1 MSPLSPTT
9 LTRLDPDVPLLWRDD
24 TTLQLG
30 MAGDVRIEVAAAWVE
45 LLIGRM
51 RAGFRRSAFDVVA
64 HGVGA
69 PRREARM
76 LLAQLGAFLVDDAPP
91 PHAAWVES
99 VNITDGRAAYRMREA
114 LADEN
119 VASGNRSSP
128 DDVAVVL
135 VQGAAAAMQ
144 FARYL
149 RDDTPHLPV
158 AFERGT
164 VTIGP
169 VVRPGASPC
178 LACRDGHE
186 RDRDD
191 AWPRLHAQLIDRD
204 AGQLRA
210 AMVAEAA
217 ALAARLLRTDATAGE
232 VVRLSAD
239 GSRVW
244 SAVTFHAECRC
255 RALSFPSLPGT
266 ETEPVPLVP
275 RTATS
280 SEPGFA
286 LRA

>member
-1 MSPLSPTT
+1 MSPLSSPT
-9 LTRLDPDVPLLWRDD
+9 LTRLDPEVPLLWRDD
-24 TTLQLG
+24 STLQFG
-30 MAGDVRIEVAAAWVE
+30 EAGDVRVTVTAAWVE
-45 LLIGRM
+45 LLLGRM
-51 RAGFRRSAFDVVA
+51 RSGFRRSAFDVVA

-76 LLAQLGAFLVDDAPP
+76 LLAQLDSFLVDDAPP
-91 PHAAWVES
+91 PRAAWVETL
-99 VNITDGRAAYRMREA
+99 NITDGRAAHRMREA
-114 LADEN
+114 LTDEGI
-119 VASGNRSSP
+119 ASGNRSSP

-135 VQGAAAAMQ
+135 VQGSAAAVQ

-158 AFERGT
+158 AFERGAVT
-164 VTIGP
+164 VGP
-169 VVRPGASPC
+169 LIRPGSSPC

-204 AGQLRA
+204 AGPLRA

-217 ALAARLLRTDATAGE
+217 ALVAALLRVDADAGA

-239 GSRVW
+239 GSRAW
-244 SAVTFHAECRC
+244 RAVTFHAECRC
-255 RALSFPSLPGT
+255 RALSCPSQPGSG
-266 ETEPVPLVP
+266 TEPVLLVP

>member
-30 MAGDVRIEVAAAWVE
+30 VAGDVRITVTAAWVE
-45 LLIGRM
+45 LLLGRM
-51 RAGFRRSAFDVVA
+51 RTGFRRSAFDVIA

-76 LLAQLGAFLVDDAPP
+76 LLARLGAFLVDDTPP

-99 VNITDGRAAYRMREA
+99 LNTTDARAAYRMREA

-119 VASGNRSSP
+119 VAAGSRSCA

-158 AFERGT
+158 AFERGS

-169 VVRPGASPC
+169 VVRPGMSPC
-178 LACRDGHE
+178 LSCRDGQE

-217 ALAARLLRTDATAGE
+217 ALVARLLRLDAKAGE

-244 SAVTFHAECRC
+244 SAVRFHAECRC
-255 RALSFPSLPGT
+255 RALSFPSRPGT

-275 RTATS
+275 RIATS
-280 SEPGFA
+280 SAQEFA
-286 LRA
+286 RRA

>member
-30 MAGDVRIEVAAAWVE
+30 VAGDVRVTVSAAWIE
-45 LLIGRM
+45 LLLGRM
-51 RAGFRRSAFDVVA
+51 RAGFRRSAFDVIA

-69 PRREARM
+69 PRQEARM
-76 LLAQLGAFLVDDAPP
+76 LLAQLGAFLIDDSPP
-91 PHAAWVES
+91 PRAAWVETL
-99 VNITDGRAAYRMREA
+99 NITDGRAAHRMREA

-119 VASGNRSSP
+119 VAMGHRSARE
-128 DDVAVVL
+128 DVAVVL
-135 VQGAAAAMQ
+135 LQGAAAAIQ

-149 RDDTPHLPV
+149 RDDTAHLPV
-158 AFERGT
+158 AFERGSVT
-164 VTIGP
+164 VGP
-169 VVRPGASPC
+169 LVRPGASPC

-186 RDRDD
+186 RDRDA

-204 AGQLRA
+204 AGALRA

-217 ALAARLLRTDATAGE
+217 ALAARLLRADAQPGE
-232 VVRLSAD
+232 LVRLSAD
-239 GSRVW
+239 GSREWRV
-244 SAVTFHAECRC
+244 VTFHAECRC
-255 RALSFPSLPGT
+255 RALSFPSPPGI

-275 RTATS
+275 RIATS

>member
-1 MSPLSPTT
+1 MSPLSSTT

-24 TTLQLG
+24 TILQLG
-30 MAGDVRIEVAAAWVE
+30 LAGDVRVSASAAWVE
-45 LLIGRM
+45 LLLARM
-51 RAGFRRSAFDVVA
+51 RAGFRRAAFDVVA

-69 PRREARM
+69 PRQEARM

-91 PHAAWVES
+91 PQAAWVETL
-99 VNITDGRAAYRMREA
+99 NITDGRAAHRMREA
-114 LADEN
+114 LADED
-119 VASGNRSSP
+119 VATGDRSAP
-128 DDVAVVL
+128 ADVAVVL

-158 AFERGT
+158 AFERGAVT
-164 VTIGP
+164 VGP
-169 VVRPGASPC
+169 LVRPGASPC

-204 AGQLRA
+204 AGALRA

-217 ALAARLLRTDATAGE
+217 ALAARLLRADAPEGE
-232 VVRLSAD
+232 LVRLSAD
-239 GSRVW
+239 GSREW
-244 SAVTFHAECRC
+244 RAVTFHAECRC
-255 RALSFPSLPGT
+255 RALSFPSLPGI

-275 RTATS
+275 RIATS